1 MDILKCKERD
11 LMEIILTI
19 PEEWGIE
26 FDFFVSAKGNSMIEL
41 GITDGMIIFIK
52 EQNKYKNGDIL
63 AITCKNWVN
72 PILKKVNI
80 LSNGQMI
87 FTSGNGQ
94 IIENNKHIKILGKLV
109 FKMDNP
115 YRNKLEDE
123 QLDFWN

>member
-1 MDILKCKERD
+1 LDILKCKERD
-11 LMEIILTI
+11 LMEIVLTI

-80 LSNGQMI
+80 LSEGQMI

-115 YRNKLEDE
+115 YKNKLEDE

>member
-11 LMEIILTI
+11 LMEIVLTI

-80 LSNGQMI
+80 LSEGQMI

-115 YRNKLEDE
+115 YKNKLEDE

>member
-1 MDILKCKERD
+1 
-11 LMEIILTI
+11 MEMVLTI

-80 LSNGQMI
+80 LSDGQMI

-94 IIENNKHIKILGKLV
+94 IIENNKHIKILGKMV

-115 YRNKLEDE
+115 YRNKMEDE

>member
-1 MDILKCKERD
+1 LDILKCKERD
-11 LMEIILTI
+11 LMEIVLTI

-80 LSNGQMI
+80 LSEGQMI

-94 IIENNKHIKILGKLV
+94 IIENNKHIKILGKLD

-115 YRNKLEDE
+115 YKNKLEDE